1 CLWDTAGREGTPVSA
16 IVFLFGLC
24 VGSFLNVCIHRLPKG
39 ESIVRPSSHCRHCQ
53 RAIAAY
59 DNVPL
64 VSYLLLRGRCRHC
77 RAAISPLYLAV
88 ELLTGLVFLH
98 VYLRFDFSPAAL
110 KAVLLASALIVL
122 VFSDLRDR
130 LLPDVI
136 TLPGIVAGFLF
147 ALWLPVQDGTAA
159 VLLWRLAGWEPSAV
173 MLSLIEALLGGL
185 VGAGLLYGLGELWYR
200 LRKVEAMGLGD
211 VKMMA
216 MVGLFFGLKLT
227 VLTLLLGSLAGSL
240 IGGAYILLAR
250 KGTQYELP
258 LGTFLGLAALIA
270 LFWGPL
276 LISRYLALLR

>member
-1 CLWDTAGREGTPVSA
+1 MSA

-24 VGSFLNVCIHRLPKG
+24 VGSFLNVCIHRLPRG
-39 ESIVRPSSHCRHCQ
+39 ESIVRPGSHCRHCQ

-59 DNVPL
+59 DNIPL
-64 VSYLLLRGRCRHC
+64 LSYLLLRGRCRYC
-77 RAAISPLYLAV
+77 RASISPLYPAV
-88 ELLTGLVFLH
+88 ELLTGLIFLH
-98 VYLRFDFSPAAL
+98 IYLRFDFSPPAL
-110 KAVLLASALIVL
+110 KAALLASALVVL
-122 VFSDLRDR
+122 IFTDLRDR

-136 TLPGIVAGFLF
+136 TLPGIAVGFLF
-147 ALWLPVQDGTAA
+147 ALWLPLQDGTAA
-159 VLLWRLAGWEPSAV
+159 LLLRRLADWEPSPLV
-173 MLSLIEALLGGL
+173 LSLLEALLGGL
-185 VGAGLLYGLGELWYR
+185 VGAGLLFGLGELWYR

-211 VKMMA
+211 VKLMA

-240 IGGAYILLAR
+240 AGGVYILLAR

-276 LISRYLALLR
+276 IMAAYLTLLR